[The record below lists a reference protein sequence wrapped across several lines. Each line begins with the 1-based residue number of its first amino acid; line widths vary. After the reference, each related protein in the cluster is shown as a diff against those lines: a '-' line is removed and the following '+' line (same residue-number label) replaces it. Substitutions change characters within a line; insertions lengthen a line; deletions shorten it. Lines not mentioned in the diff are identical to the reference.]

1 MKTLALNKRF
11 FVITLV
17 VAVLFAVNMFGQTNV
32 EQKLAKHP
40 SAVLD
45 LVNGIKSENDGL
57 RRTSI
62 YLAGKYQLE
71 QTVDVLIM
79 QMGNEKIPSNRIL
92 IALSLFRIGEER
104 GMNLILQTALSD
116 IDPEVRR
123 ICSALV
129 VEQNNSLKAPNNF

>member
-104 GMNLILQTALSD
+104 GMNLILRTALSD